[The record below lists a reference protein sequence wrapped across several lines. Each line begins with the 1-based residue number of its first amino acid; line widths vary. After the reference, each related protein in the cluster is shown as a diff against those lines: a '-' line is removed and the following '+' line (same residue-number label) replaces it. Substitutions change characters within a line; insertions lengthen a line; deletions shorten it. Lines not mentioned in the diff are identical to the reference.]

1 MKAIKAGVLIIAI
14 LYVGAQVGK
23 LFGGPGSGYGD
34 IPFAVALVLAWFAV
48 RRVFKPAA

>member
-1 MKAIKAGVLIIAI
+1 MSENQAAAALTT
-14 LYVGAQVGK
+14 QVGK

-34 IPFAVALVLAWFAV
+34 IPFAIALVLAWFAV